1 MDQSIFEE
9 VSYDTTYNVSD
20 HPNSIDVNV
29 MSLSEDDTQRVNT
42 GKESVD
48 FIQLKD
54 DATAVNH
61 ELPDHTRIPIEEIPH
76 VGLRFVSLQW
86 AQEFYSNYARKVGF
100 VTRSRNNNVDKTNK
114 KSRIPI
120 NQSIHYS
127 HEVDV
132 DEANKFKSALWV
144 DARCRTSYEYYGD
157 MVSFDTTYSRNK
169 HGLLFA
175 SFIGVNHHGKSTL
188 LGCTLLG
195 NEEIRSIEWIFKQ
208 WLQCM
213 GTPPKAIIVD
223 QCKFMLGAS
232 RNVLP
237 NTHHQW
243 CIWHLMKKIPH
254 KLGGYARYRKI
265 DARIHGNVWNAR
277 FVESFEK
284 DWYLYDDCRM
294 LVPIYFQGEFWAGIR
309 STQRSESMHAF
320 FDGYLH
326 CKSGLV
332 QFVHEYD
339 NMLGNKE
346 LEDDVADSKGVV
358 PYSSSSTIEIQF
370 HCEYTTSKFR
380 KVQQEFRKK
389 GDCLVCG
396 ATQDGDLF
404 CVTVNEQYLPYGDP
418 RT

>member
-1 MDQSIFEE
+1 MSVEGLMVIF
-9 VSYDTTYNVSD
+9 VGDISS
-20 HPNSIDVNV
+20 
-29 MSLSEDDTQRVNT
+29 
-42 GKESVD
+42 
-48 FIQLKD
+48 
-54 DATAVNH
+54 
-61 ELPDHTRIPIEEIPH
+61 LPDHTRIPIEEIPH

-127 HEVDV
+127 HEDINPNFFYAVDV

-284 DWYLYDDCRM
+284 DWCAF
-294 LVPIYFQGEFWAGIR
+294 IAEF
-309 STQRSESMHAF
+309 
-320 FDGYLH
+320 
-326 CKSGLV
+326 
-332 QFVHEYD
+332 
-339 NMLGNKE
+339 N
-346 LEDDVADSKGVV
+346 LE
-358 PYSSSSTIEIQF
+358 QN
-370 HCEYTTSKFR
+370 R
-380 KVQQEFRKK
+380 
-389 GDCLVCG
+389 
-396 ATQDGDLF
+396 
-404 CVTVNEQYLPYGDP
+404 
-418 RT
+418 